1 MTIEI
6 KFIIITFLICISQLL
21 QLAIISFIFKKI
33 DPKKNFLIT
42 SITCYLLIIYF
53 GVFFFKINEIIIL
66 ASFLILTSSI
76 IINFTFWSILIW
88 GFTVSMLEAIKGKKR
103 INKYKWIQIYSG
115 NKNLNFFTRDRI
127 KLLLII
133 KSIKKKK
140 DIIQINS
147 IGLAISKIYTFL
159 KKYFYYV

>member
-1 MTIEI
+1 MIIEV

-21 QLAIISFIFKKI
+21 QLAIISFIFNKI
-33 DPKKNFLIT
+33 DPKTNFLIT
-42 SITCYLLIIYF
+42 SIMCYLLIIYF
-53 GVFFFKINEIIIL
+53 GIYFFKVNKIFIL
-66 ASFLILTSSI
+66 ASILILTSSI

-103 INKYKWIQIYSG
+103 INKYKWINIYSG

-147 IGLAISKIYTFL
+147 VGLIISKIYTFL
-159 KKYFYYV
+159 RKYFYYV

>member
-1 MTIEI
+1 MIIEV

-21 QLAIISFIFKKI
+21 QLAIISFIFNKI
-33 DPKKNFLIT
+33 DPKTNFLIT
-42 SITCYLLIIYF
+42 SIICYLLIIYF
-53 GVFFFKINEIIIL
+53 GIYFFKVNKIFIL
-66 ASFLILTSSI
+66 ASILILTSSI

-103 INKYKWIQIYSG
+103 INKYKWINIYSG

-140 DIIQINS
+140 DIVQINS
-147 IGLAISKIYTFL
+147 IGLIISKIYTFL
-159 KKYFYYV
+159 RKYFYYV

>member
-1 MTIEI
+1 MIIEV

-21 QLAIISFIFKKI
+21 QLAIISFIFNKI
-33 DPKKNFLIT
+33 DPKTNFLIT
-42 SITCYLLIIYF
+42 SIMCYLLIIYF
-53 GVFFFKINEIIIL
+53 GIYFFKVNKIFIL
-66 ASFLILTSSI
+66 ASILILTSSI

-103 INKYKWIQIYSG
+103 INKYKWINIYSG

-140 DIIQINS
+140 DIVQINS
-147 IGLAISKIYTFL
+147 IGLIISKIYTFL
-159 KKYFYYV
+159 RKYFYYV

>member
-1 MTIEI
+1 M
-6 KFIIITFLICISQLL
+6 
-21 QLAIISFIFKKI
+21 
-33 DPKKNFLIT
+33 
-42 SITCYLLIIYF
+42 
-53 GVFFFKINEIIIL
+53 

-115 NKNLNFFTRDRI
+115 NKNLNFFTHDRI

-133 KSIKKKK
+133 KSIIKKK
-140 DIIQINS
+140 I
-147 IGLAISKIYTFL
+147 LSK
-159 KKYFYYV
+159 

>member
-33 DPKKNFLIT
+33 DPKTNFLIT

-76 IINFTFWSILIW
+76 IINFTFWSILI
-88 GFTVSMLEAIKGKKR
+88 
-103 INKYKWIQIYSG
+103 
-115 NKNLNFFTRDRI
+115 
-127 KLLLII
+127 
-133 KSIKKKK
+133 
-140 DIIQINS
+140 
-147 IGLAISKIYTFL
+147 
-159 KKYFYYV
+159 